1 MIQRFFK
8 NSKIMLGSNELIDD
22 EVRHIMASRLQ
33 RGNQI
38 VLFNG
43 DGNDYHGF
51 LDDIKRNTAVV
62 FIERII
68 ENLLERTNEL
78 FIASPIPKGDREH
91 FLIEKLV
98 ELGVSC
104 WIPLKT
110 GRSIIHPKDKSFA
123 RLNKYVI
130 EASKQCGRSKMME
143 IGPLT
148 QWREFINQFDGITN
162 RWVAHIS
169 ENPDVFS
176 VDRSNSQQGIKTVGA
191 VGPEGGFSDIEIEEA
206 ISKGWKIANLGK
218 TILRIETAALAMAIK
233 LDN

>member
-1 MIQRFFK
+1 MSQRFFK

-33 RGNQI
+33 SGNQI

-68 ENLLERTNEL
+68 ENRLERTNEL

-110 GRSIIHPKDKSFA
+110 DRSVIHPKGNSLS

-169 ENPDVFS
+169 EKPDVFS
-176 VDRSNSQQGIKTVGA
+176 VDRLNSQQGIKIVGA